1 MSAHSDNAQRLSGRI
16 AAVFLIVFSVLYGY
30 FGATIEYSFSSDP
43 IGPRGFPV
51 ALAITLA
58 AFGLYYLVF
67 PGEAEAWP
75 EREGRLAA
83 LFFLGLSVICVLGMD
98 HIGFIPAMAVL
109 MAGIARLFG
118 ANWPVALG
126 SGVAQAV
133 LWWALFGPILGGN
146 LPKGPLGF

>member
-1 MSAHSDNAQRLSGRI
+1 MSAPSEAVRHSGRV
-16 AAVFLIVFSVLYGY
+16 AAAILILFSLVYGY
-30 FGATIEYSFSSDP
+30 FGATVEYSFSSDP

-51 ALAITLA
+51 ALAVALA
-58 AFGLYYLVF
+58 AFGTYYFLR

-75 EREGRLAA
+75 ERAGRNAA
-83 LFFLGLSVICVLGMD
+83 LIFLGLSVLCVLGMD

-118 ANWPVALG
+118 AGWPIALG
-126 SGVAQAV
+126 SGIAQAV
-133 LWWALFGPILGGN
+133 LWWGVFGPILGGN